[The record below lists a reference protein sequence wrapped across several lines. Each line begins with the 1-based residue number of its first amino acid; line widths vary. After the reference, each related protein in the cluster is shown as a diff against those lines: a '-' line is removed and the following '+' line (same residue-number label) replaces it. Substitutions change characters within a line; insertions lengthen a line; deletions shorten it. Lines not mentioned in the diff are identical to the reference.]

1 MGLPGGPGGGG
12 GPLPPSFGGPFASLG
27 GYMAAAAAA
36 AAAAQAVRKPFD
48 GPGSPLMPS
57 SGAAKMGGMPQGFGP
72 MSAHPALRHFFAA
85 AAGHGGHPHDPQGGF
100 LSQGLHPAALA
111 ASLAAAGHAH
121 SLLPSP
127 PTGMP
132 TGNENGAPSF
142 QSVLASLSAYRPR
155 PAATSSPSTSPT
167 SSPLTAGG
175 GQNLS
180 SSPDF
185 STLLKMQQPNLPSL
199 AAAVARSLPNFV
211 PQQPSGG
218 STPPPPPS
226 PTSMAAA
233 MAAMSGGRSSN
244 LPPHQKP
251 ASTAADSLNALRLK
265 AREHE
270 LRMEM
275 IKKMES

>member
-1 MGLPGGPGGGG
+1 
-12 GPLPPSFGGPFASLG
+12 
-27 GYMAAAAAA
+27 MAAAAAA
-36 AAAAQAVRKPFD
+36 AAAAQAGRKPFD
-48 GPGSPLMPS
+48 GPGSPLLPS
-57 SGAAKMGGMPQGFGP
+57 PGAAKMTGLPPGFGP

-85 AAGHGGHPHDPQGGF
+85 ASGHGGHPHDAQAGF
-100 LSQGLHPAALA
+100 LSQGLHPALA

-127 PTGMP
+127 PAGAGLQTGS
-132 TGNENGAPSF
+132 ENGAPSF

-167 SSPLTAGG
+167 SSPLAPGG
-175 GQNLS
+175 GHPQS

-185 STLLKMQQPNLPSL
+185 GALLKMQQPNLPSL
-199 AAAVARSLPNFV
+199 AAAVARSLPSFV
-211 PQQPSGG
+211 PPQPSIGA
-218 STPPPPPS
+218 SPPPPPS

-233 MAAMSGGRSSN
+233 VAALSGGRPSH
-244 LPPHQKP
+244 LPPNPNPK
-251 ASTAADSLNALRLK
+251 TAADSLNALRLK

-275 IKKMES
+275 IKKMET